1 MCVCVLCAVTVILCV
16 CLVLHCMYCTD
27 VDFVSVAGVQFYC
40 IAGVLCVCVCMRA
53 RACVR
58 ACVRVCVCV
67 CVCVCMCACVM
78 QFVCWYMSLLFHCMR
93 CRYSQLHCVYCKCL
107 VLLCALQLRVC
118 FAGIQFH
125 SDLQCHSDDY
135 AWILRCFCLQDDS
148 GWDFGQLGHSTSLLV
163 LFFEAEMQLPDWQ
176 WCSTHILWHANT

>member
-1 MCVCVLCAVTVILCV
+1 MCCDNHTVCVFSVALYVLHRCWLCV
-16 CLVLHCMYCTD
+16 CCRCSVLLYCRC
-27 VDFVSVAGVQFYC
+27 F
-40 IAGVLCVCVCMRA
+40 VCVCACAHACVRA
-53 RACVR
+53 CMRACVR
-58 ACVRVCVCV
+58 ACVRVCVCM
-67 CVCVCMCACVM
+67 CMCACVM

-148 GWDFGQLGHSTSLLV
+148 GWDFRQLGNSTSLLV